1 MEIKNNW
8 EEIKKK
14 IWNINKFYDY
24 NHSIEDYDVLVNLTE
39 ITNLVESI
47 QKEAYREGF
56 KAAEEKLN
64 TKNPSI
70 GEIRITPD
78 LLEFL
83 DLMED
88 EYTGEKMLYLYE
100 TDELTKA
107 AGIYTDA
114 WHNDTYQ
121 ISFYGVESKDNFKV
135 IVTVNVYD
143 TEELKIRY
151 PDVAGNILKISDAG
165 EMEVA
170 FNDKE
175 LEIIKA
181 EFDKTVAEYKRC
193 KEGKIKGELQYIK
206 NPNRYID
213 VYNSYKDKTIA
224 YPLAEYLDIK
234 ASQSGFDNYEDMLNE
249 GLKIDYSGEYI
260 KEPDKQ
266 HNNDDIELD

>member
-56 KAAEEKLN
+56 KAAEEKFN

-70 GEIRITPD
+70 SEVRITPD
-78 LLEFL
+78 AINFF
-83 DLMED
+83 DFTED
-88 EYTGEKMLYLYE
+88 EDETKTLYLVE
-100 TDELTKA
+100 TNELTKA

-121 ISFYGVESKDNFKV
+121 ISFYGIETNDDFKV
-135 IVTVNVYD
+135 IVTATVYD

-165 EMEVA
+165 EMEVT

-175 LEIIKA
+175 LEIIKT

>member
-1 MEIKNNW
+1 MDR
-8 EEIKKK
+8 EEIRDK
-14 IWNINKFYDY
+14 INSIVWNINSDY
-24 NHSIEDYDVLVNLTE
+24 SPSGAETMIME
-39 ITNLVESI
+39 IIDKAWE
-47 QKEAYREGF
+47 EAYREGF
-56 KAAEEKLN
+56 KAAEEKFN

-70 GEIRITPD
+70 GEVRITPD
-78 LLEFL
+78 LLEFIN
-83 DLMED
+83 LMED
-88 EYTGEKMLYLYE
+88 ENTGEKMLYLYE

-121 ISFYGVESKDNFKV
+121 VNFYGVETNDKFKV
-135 IVTVNVYD
+135 IVTVAVYD
-143 TEELKIRY
+143 TEELKLRY

-170 FNDKE
+170 FNNKE

-193 KEGKIKGELQYIK
+193 KEKNIKGELEYIR

-213 VYNSYKDKTIA
+213 VYNSYRDKSIA

-249 GLKIDYSGEYI
+249 GLSIDYSGEYI
-260 KEPDKQ
+260 KEPEKMIKSYKD
-266 HNNDDIELD
+266 NIER